1 MAKKRKIGRNDKCP
15 CGSGKKYKR
24 CCLSRL
30 QSIDLDS
37 MMNSANMKLNI
48 DSSVLKSKG
57 IHIDFVR
64 PVDFKGKRVWA
75 LGNRLYPNEPP
86 SITFGEFIL
95 RVLQRELGEPWWDSN
110 KKLSVEDQHYVFKAF
125 NQFELWKKRP
135 KKDLVHGPNGTT
147 GAFPDG
153 WTFNLL
159 SLAFDIS
166 MIIHRAEK
174 IPKDLI
180 NRLRNKNEFQ
190 GARYEIAVASIFA
203 RIGCEINFI
212 DNKNNNERHP
222 EFYAEIPSEKIKVA
236 VEAKSRRRPGV
247 IHESGEAEISNL
259 RKTRVVPLINEA
271 LKQNPDNM
279 PFVIFID
286 INQPHSLSQSPEE
299 HVKRLV
305 KATTNLKSPS
315 SEKPDDFSL
324 IYFTNYSG
332 QFLQEEQMVK
342 TYSTFVLPQFSKYP
356 INNSSFLPKLQK
368 AVNSYGYIP
377 NLTPNG
383 IYIE

>member
-1 MAKKRKIGRNDKCP
+1 
-15 CGSGKKYKR
+15 
-24 CCLSRL
+24 
-30 QSIDLDS
+30 
-37 MMNSANMKLNI
+37 
-48 DSSVLKSKG
+48 
-57 IHIDFVR
+57 
-64 PVDFKGKRVWA
+64 
-75 LGNRLYPNEPP
+75 
-86 SITFGEFIL
+86 
-95 RVLQRELGEPWWDSN
+95 
-110 KKLSVEDQHYVFKAF
+110 
-125 NQFELWKKRP
+125 LWKKRP

-203 RIGCEINFI
+203 RIGCEIKFI

-305 KATTNLKSPS
+305 KATTNLKSS
-315 SEKPDDFSL
+315 SSVKPDDFSL

-377 NLTPNG
+377 NLTPDG

>member
-1 MAKKRKIGRNDKCP
+1 MAKKQKIGRNDKCP

-48 DSSVLKSKG
+48 DSNVLKSKG

-95 RVLQRELGEPWWDSN
+95 RVLQRELGESWWDSN
-110 KKLSVEDQHYVFKAF
+110 KKLSAEDQHYVFKAF

-203 RIGCEINFI
+203 RIGCEIKFI

-222 EFYAEIPSEKIKVA
+222 EFYAEIPLEKIKVA

-377 NLTPNG
+377 NLTPDG
-383 IYIE
+383 IYID

>member
-48 DSSVLKSKG
+48 DSNVLKSKG

-203 RIGCEINFI
+203 RIGCEIKFI

-286 INQPHSLSQSPEE
+286 INQPHSLSQSLEE
-299 HVKRLV
+299 HVKRLA

-377 NLTPNG
+377 NLTPDG